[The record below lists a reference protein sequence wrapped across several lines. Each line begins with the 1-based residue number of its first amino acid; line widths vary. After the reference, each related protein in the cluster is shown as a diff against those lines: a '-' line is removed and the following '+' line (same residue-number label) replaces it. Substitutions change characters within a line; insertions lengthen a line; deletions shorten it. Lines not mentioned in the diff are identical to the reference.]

1 MSDNFLR
8 VAQKEVKKD
17 IEDIEAIIDSCKNDS
32 DISTSATRIGTYFKK
47 NVYRRNKHL
56 QKINGLAPM
65 MGQNDIGEISQLA
78 DKLIKHIIA
87 KGPVRDSYQI
97 LLESVKT
104 MKQLLNGD
112 VLNLEV
118 LKEKIKQ
125 AF

>member
-32 DISTSATRIGTYFKK
+32 DIFTSATRIG
-47 NVYRRNKHL
+47 KHL
-56 QKINGLAPM
+56 HKIKGLAPM
-65 MGQNDIGEISQLA
+65 MGQNDLGEISQLA

-87 KGPVRDSYQI
+87 KGPVKDSYQI

-112 VLNLEV
+112 ARNTET

>member
-8 VAQKEVKKD
+8 VAQKEVKED
-17 IEDIEAIIDSCKNDS
+17 IDDIEAIINSCKNDS
-32 DISTSATRIGTYFKK
+32 DISASAIRIE
-47 NVYRRNKHL
+47 KHL
-56 QKINGLAPM
+56 HKIKGLSPM
-65 MGQNDIGEISQLA
+65 MGQNDLGEISQLA
-78 DKLIKHIIA
+78 DKLIKHIMA

-112 VLNLEV
+112 AQNTET

>member
-8 VAQKEVKKD
+8 VARKEVKED
-17 IEDIEAIIDSCKNDS
+17 IEGIEAIIDSCKNDS
-32 DISTSATRIGTYFKK
+32 DISASATRIG
-47 NVYRRNKHL
+47 KHL
-56 QKINGLAPM
+56 HKIKGLAPM
-65 MGQNDIGEISQLA
+65 MGQNDLGEISQLA
-78 DKLIKHIIA
+78 DKLVKHIIT

-112 VLNLEV
+112 VRNPEA

>member
-8 VAQKEVKKD
+8 VAQKEVKED
-17 IEDIEAIIDSCKNDS
+17 IEDIEVIIDSCKNDS
-32 DISTSATRIGTYFKK
+32 DISTNATRI
-47 NVYRRNKHL
+47 RKHL
-56 QKINGLAPM
+56 HKIKGLAPM
-65 MGQNDIGEISQLA
+65 MGQNDLGEISQLA
-78 DKLIKHIIA
+78 DKLIKHIIT

-112 VLNLEV
+112 ARNTEA

>member
-1 MSDNFLR
+1 LSDNFLR

-17 IEDIEAIIDSCKNDS
+17 IENIEAIIDSCKNDS
-32 DISTSATRIGTYFKK
+32 DISASATRIG
-47 NVYRRNKHL
+47 KHL
-56 QKINGLAPM
+56 HKIKGLAPM
-65 MGQNDIGEISQLA
+65 MGQNDLGEISQLA
-78 DKLIKHIIA
+78 DKLIKRIIA

-112 VLNLEV
+112 ARNTET

>member
-17 IEDIEAIIDSCKNDS
+17 IESIEAIIDSCKNDS
-32 DISTSATRIGTYFKK
+32 DISANATRIE
-47 NVYRRNKHL
+47 KHL
-56 QKINGLAPM
+56 HKIKGLAPM
-65 MGQNDIGEISQLA
+65 MGQNDLGEISQLA

-87 KGPVRDSYQI
+87 KGPVKDSYQI

-112 VLNLEV
+112 ARNTET

>member
-8 VAQKEVKKD
+8 VAQREVKED
-17 IEDIEAIIDSCKNDS
+17 IEGIEAIIESCKNDS
-32 DISTSATRIGTYFKK
+32 DISASATYIGK
-47 NVYRRNKHL
+47 RLH
-56 QKINGLAPM
+56 KIKGLAPM
-65 MGQNDIGEISQLA
+65 MGQSDLGEISQLA

-97 LLESVKT
+97 LSESVKT

-112 VLNLEV
+112 VLNPEA